1 MLRSEVQKKAGLTRK
16 AIEYYEEKGLIKPE
30 KYENGFRNYSQ
41 EDLIILKK
49 ISSLR
54 RLGLSVGEIDKYLN
68 KGPESLTEI
77 LRRQELKVTLDK
89 KRKDILKLMI
99 SGEKE
104 EIIEEELKK
113 LEREESLYDK
123 LERVFP
129 GYFGQVFFTS
139 YRPFLNESLNK
150 EDKKAFDEFVSFL
163 DDLPSFDLTEEEKA
177 YIEEMTSSFDIKT
190 LQDLADAKNEA
201 VNNPEDWLEE
211 NKDLIESYNS
221 YKNSPEYQNSPS
233 KKIQDKLKK
242 FMTENNFYEISIP
255 LIRKFSR
262 SYDAYYKKLLVAND
276 LYLKKQKN
284 NT

>member
-1 MLRSEVQKKAGLTRK
+1 M
-16 AIEYYEEKGLIKPE
+16 
-30 KYENGFRNYSQ
+30 
-41 EDLIILKK
+41 
-49 ISSLR
+49 
-54 RLGLSVGEIDKYLN
+54 
-68 KGPESLTEI
+68 
-77 LRRQELKVTLDK
+77 
-89 KRKDILKLMI
+89 
-99 SGEKE
+99 
-104 EIIEEELKK
+104 
-113 LEREESLYDK
+113 
-123 LERVFP
+123 
-129 GYFGQVFFTS
+129 
-139 YRPFLNESLNK
+139 
-150 EDKKAFDEFVSFL
+150 

-177 YIEEMTSSFDIKT
+177 YIEKMTSSFDIKT